1 MVPFGWKMSDI
12 KPGQA
17 TSERGGLMIC
27 ISTTL
32 CGEIIDAKSAKEQM
46 VEKVGQE
53 HSSPMQQQQN
63 DLFQLK
69 HW

>member
-1 MVPFGWKMSDI
+1 MPDI
-12 KPGQA
+12 KPGRA
-17 TSERGGLMIC
+17 ISECGGLMIC

-32 CGEIIDAKSAKEQM
+32 CGEIIDAKSAKGQM
-46 VEKVGQE
+46 VEMVGQE
-53 HSSPMQQQQN
+53 LSSPTQQQQN